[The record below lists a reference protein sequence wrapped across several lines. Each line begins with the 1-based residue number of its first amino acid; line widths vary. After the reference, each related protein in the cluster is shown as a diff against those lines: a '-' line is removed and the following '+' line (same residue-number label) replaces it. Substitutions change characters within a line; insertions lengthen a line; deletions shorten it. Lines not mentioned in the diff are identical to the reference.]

1 MVIVTIIVI
10 ILVVIIMITVIT
22 VIWGCLG
29 VLGFR
34 GMWEGYAVK
43 VYLGFGVYVGLY
55 AVILVRKLK
64 LLSRL

>member
-1 MVIVTIIVI
+1 MVIVIIIVI

-29 VLGFR
+29 GLGFR

-43 VYLGFGVYVGLY
+43 VYLGFRVYLGLY
-55 AVILVRKLK
+55 ALILVKK
-64 LLSRL
+64 IETTV